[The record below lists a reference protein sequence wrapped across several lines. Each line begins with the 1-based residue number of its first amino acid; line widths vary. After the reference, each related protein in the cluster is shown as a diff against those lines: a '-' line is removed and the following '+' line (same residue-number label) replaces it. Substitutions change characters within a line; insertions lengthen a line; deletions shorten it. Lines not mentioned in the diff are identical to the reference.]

1 MDSLVPGDDVTRK
14 KSAAFVLLCIAT
26 LYDISYVEVAE
37 YFTDGGDDAGI
48 DGIRIGEIADDE
60 FVVTFFFFSDKI

>member
-1 MDSLVPGDDVTRK
+1 MLDSLVPGDDVTRK

-48 DGIRIGEIADDE
+48 DGIGEIADDE
-60 FVVTFFFFSDKI
+60 FVVTFFSEKI